1 VQPIAHKHW
10 RALSEGLTALHV
22 AVAVVHVF
30 PRLVYGS
37 KPTTGTVV
45 VYVSTLG
52 PVWVILFGATALGM
66 AVTLHRRRGRHWAH
80 LAAAALWVLYTSAL
94 GIGAWAT
101 KGPILFPIVA
111 ASVVFVHTK
120 LAAGYEYEASKE
132 ARR

>member
-10 RALSEGLTALHV
+10 RALSQGLTALHM
-22 AVAVVHVF
+22 AVAIVHVF

-45 VYVSTLG
+45 VYIGTLG
-52 PVWVILFGATALGM
+52 PVWVILFGATGLAL
-66 AVTLHRRRGRHWAH
+66 AVSLHRRRGRHLAH

-101 KGPILFPIVA
+101 GGPILFPIVA
-111 ASVVFVHTK
+111 ASVVYVHTK